1 MKTILEINNEGCPGM
16 SEWQKSVTLKA
27 IRENKVQGFD
37 CHYIEKPEDMA
48 GTMTP
53 FKPSWNIQYL
63 GDGTQEFFDT
73 IKEAQEWLCS
83 WAVR

>member
-1 MKTILEINNEGCPGM
+1 M

-83 WAVR
+83 WAEGETEGEQ

>member
-1 MKTILEINNEGCPGM
+1 
-16 SEWQKSVTLKA
+16 
-27 IRENKVQGFD
+27 
-37 CHYIEKPEDMA
+37 MA
-48 GTMTP
+48 GTMTT

-83 WAVR
+83 WAEGETEGEQ